1 MIIAIRLFG
10 DVSFFLLA
18 RYIELL
24 TTELFRFKM
33 AELVIFFQCTS
44 KRRRRRRQ
52 RRWRSPSGRRR
63 EQGRGRLARS
73 LQTHQNDLDY
83 FLQTIQY

>member
-1 MIIAIRLFG
+1 MSL
-10 DVSFFLLA
+10 SLLA

-24 TTELFRFKM
+24 TTELFRFKI
-33 AELVIFFQCTS
+33 AERVIFFQCTS
-44 KRRRRRRQ
+44 KRRRHRRQ

-73 LQTHQNDLDY
+73 LQTHQNALDY
-83 FLQTIQY
+83 VLQMILYKKVH